1 MLVYLDV
8 VVFLNFLVDFLLLLG
23 TNRLCGHP
31 TKPGRI
37 ALAAA
42 VGGIYGGC
50 CLLPGFA
57 FLSNTLWRIVS
68 LGCMALI
75 AFGIS
80 VSALR
85 RGIVFVLLSMALG
98 GVALGLGGISFWK
111 LALSALCVCLLCVI
125 GFRGKIRQERLVPVE
140 LIHEGKK
147 VRLTALQD
155 TGNTLQDPIT
165 GKPVLVVGADVAE
178 LLIGLSQSQ
187 LQKPAE
193 SVGAI
198 PGLRL
203 IPYRAVGKEN
213 GLLLALRISQVKV
226 GRWQGSG
233 LVAFAPEG
241 LCSEGTYQALTGG
254 MA

>member
-1 MLVYLDV
+1 MPVYLDV
-8 VVFLNFLVDFLLLLG
+8 VMVLNFLVDFLLLLG

-31 TKPGRI
+31 SKPGRA

-57 FLSNTLWRIVS
+57 FLSNTLWRTVS
-68 LGCMALI
+68 LGAMAMI

-80 VSALR
+80 ISALR
-85 RGIVFVLLSMALG
+85 RGTVFVLLSMALG
-98 GVALGLGGISFWK
+98 GVALGLGGAGFWK
-111 LALSALCVCLLCVI
+111 LVLSALGVFLLCAA
-125 GFRGKIRQERLVPVE
+125 GLRGGVRQDRLVPVE
-140 LIHEGKK
+140 LVHKGKR
-147 VRLTALQD
+147 VRLTALRD
-155 TGNTLQDPIT
+155 TGNTLHDPIT

-178 LLIGLSQSQ
+178 QLTGLSKSQ
-187 LQKPAE
+187 LQRPAE
-193 SVGAI
+193 AVGAI

-203 IPYRAVGKEN
+203 IPYRAVGREN
-213 GLLLALRISQVKV
+213 GLLLALKISQVRI

-241 LCSEGTYQALTGG
+241 LCAEGTYQALTGG
-254 MA
+254 AV